1 MLIST
6 GVELVEFRELADGNL
21 QVQLAID
28 GVLAP
33 AIDDHKSHM
42 EEFKSEQDYFLRMA
56 QDSRLLIHLY
66 GDARYPLPPERVA
79 ENSEKGF

>member
-1 MLIST
+1 MLISS

-21 QVQLAID
+21 QIQLAIN

-33 AIDDHKSHM
+33 AIDDHKSHR
-42 EEFKSEQDYFLRMA
+42 EEFKSDRDYFLRMA

-66 GDARYPLPPERVA
+66 GDARYPLPPETVA
-79 ENSEKGF
+79 ANSEKGF